1 MERAEKVLTFQLLVI
16 AFLIL
21 SSASLPLCRAEN
33 YSLSYQLLDHP
44 GGSTYYR
51 LNVAISQSLYEYYQ
65 SQSHRLN
72 TDDDFA
78 KFVTPYALE
87 PVAESLWQ
95 IYTDDEDFANG
106 VLMIVHQIP
115 YVETLPVKYPV
126 ETIVENKGDCDLFS
140 YIAAAILKA
149 GGLDVV
155 LLYYKSEAHMN
166 IGVSLSHE
174 PYDARDKVY
183 YVTNDNNVKYYVA
196 ECTGGNWQ
204 IGWRVG
210 ECPDDLKQALKTVK
224 VISLENTEQVAP
236 GQVSA
241 SYQTL
246 TASSLSLTVSSIFL
260 IQGGTITISGQL
272 SPQLQN
278 ETVLIYLQ
286 ENNSPWTILQTLTTD
301 SEGRFT
307 YVWKVETTGIC
318 YVRASWSGNEEYAG
332 ADSPIYAVTIVSMLF
347 ILLLTIVIAVICIG
361 TVIALMTRQTQPQI
375 LEPTPPEIPS

>member
-1 MERAEKVLTFQLLVI
+1 MERAKKTLTITLLVLTVLLI
-16 AFLIL
+16 T
-21 SSASLPLCRAEN
+21 SYLPTPCQAETYN
-33 YSLSYQLLDHP
+33 VAYQLLDQP
-44 GGSTYYR
+44 NGSTHYR
-51 LNVAISQSLYEYYQ
+51 LNVAIPQSLYEYYQ

-78 KFVTPYALE
+78 KFVTPHALE
-87 PVAESLWQ
+87 PIAENLWQ

-115 YVETLPVKYPV
+115 YMETLPVKYPV
-126 ETIVENKGDCDLFS
+126 ETMVENEGDCDLFS
-140 YIAAAILKA
+140 YIAASILKA

-155 LLYYKSEAHMN
+155 LLYYKNEAHMN
-166 IGVSLSHE
+166 IGVSLSHQ
-174 PYDARDKVY
+174 PYDARGWAY
-183 YVTNDNNVKYYVA
+183 YVTYKNVKYYVA

-210 ECPDDLKQALKTVK
+210 ECPDDLKQALKTVQ
-224 VISLENTEQVAP
+224 VIGLENGEQASP

-246 TASSLSLTVSSIFL
+246 TASSISLTVSPMFL
-260 IQGGTITISGQL
+260 IQGGTVTISGQL

-278 ETVLIYLQ
+278 ETVVIYIQ

-301 SEGRFT
+301 SEGRFAC
-307 YVWKVETTGIC
+307 VWNVKTTGMC

-332 ADSPIYAVTIVSMLF
+332 ADSSIYAITIVSMLF
-347 ILLLTIVIAVICIG
+347 VLLLTIVIVVVCIG
-361 TVIALMTRQTQPQI
+361 VVIALMTRQKQPQI
-375 LEPTPPEIPS
+375 PEPSPPEIPS